1 MNKNKNSNLKINI
14 NLTYQ
19 PNPEFKINLSAE
31 IDPVNNWKI
40 SNVGLG
46 FWLAKKL
53 NENKEN
59 KKTN

>member
-1 MNKNKNSNLKINI
+1 MDKNSNLKINI

-31 IDPVNNWKI
+31 IDPVNNWKVN
-40 SNVGLG
+40 NVGLG

-53 NENKEN
+53 NKSQEN